1 MNFAPLLLWAN
12 LRHPALRDLAWL
24 IASPALIRPSSGL
37 YPQLDSLLSPLRL
50 AEVARLNVADWL
62 HAQDTH
68 PTHFLAELGEVSS
81 LRLGLYA
88 ERLLTVFLRSAL
100 QLNVSQNL
108 ALRVDG
114 LTLGALD
121 YLIELPEGWANQLGL
136 EATTQYLH
144 LELALKFYVW
154 REDDFIGPRG
164 QDRLRFKL
172 KKLEQQVAW
181 GRHPVFQANG
191 AVSSALWVPGRLFY
205 HWREPAPSLAHE
217 WAVINPQH
225 TQCFWLYADE
235 IEGCDLLQTGAWV
248 KVPRARWLAPLGNL
262 RDPLVLDHRAV
273 QHSVDQASVM
283 VIAQIEQGQEMAR
296 GMVIQRHEAPS
307 QNT

>member
-1 MNFAPLLLWAN
+1 MNLAPFPLWAN

-62 HAQDTH
+62 HAQDAS
-68 PTHFLAELGEVSS
+68 PTHFLAELGEVSG

-121 YLIELPEGWANQLGL
+121 YLIELPEGWADQLGL

-144 LELALKFYVW
+144 LELAVKFYLW
-154 REDDFIGPRG
+154 REGDFIGPRG

-172 KKLEQQVAW
+172 KKLEQQVAL
-181 GRHPVFQANG
+181 GRHPLFQANG
-191 AVSSALWVPGRLFY
+191 VVNSALWVPGRLFY
-205 HWREPAPSLAHE
+205 HWREAAPSLAHE
-217 WAVINPQH
+217 WTVLNPQH
-225 TQCFWLYADE
+225 ARYFWLYADE
-235 IEGCDLLQTGAWV
+235 IEHCILLQTGAWV
-248 KVPRARWLAPLGNL
+248 KVPRVRWLAPLGHL
-262 RDPLVLDHRAV
+262 SDPSKLDQSAL
-273 QHSVDQASVM
+273 QHGADQDAVM
-283 VIAQIEQGQEMAR
+283 VIAQIEHAQEVAR
-296 GMVIQRHEAPS
+296 GLIIQR
-307 QNT
+307 Q